1 MMKRTSQVRAQL
13 AILNDTSVRLA
24 PSAFEQF
31 LTAIDAPVAALP
43 PKMMERL
50 SRRAPWSV
58 TPQNDIAASL
68 AQTPHP

>member
-1 MMKRTSQVRAQL
+1 MKRTSQLRAQL
-13 AILNDTSVRLA
+13 AVLNDTSVRMA
-24 PSAFEQF
+24 ASAFEQF
-31 LTAIDAPVAALP
+31 LTAVDAPVAALP

>member
-1 MMKRTSQVRAQL
+1 M
-13 AILNDTSVRLA
+13 A

-50 SRRAPWSV
+50 LRRAPWSV

-68 AQTPHP
+68 AQTPQP

>member
-1 MMKRTSQVRAQL
+1 MKRTSQLRAQL
-13 AILNDTSVRLA
+13 AVLNDTSVRMA

-50 SRRAPWSV
+50 SRKAPLSDK
-58 TPQNDIAASL
+58 PLDDIAASL
-68 AQTPHP
+68 AQTTHP